1 MPNKVYQGAAAGCAI
16 VTSDTKPQRR
26 ALGDAALYVP
36 PGDADALADALR
48 GLARRPDELA
58 AYRAAAHARADEAFR
73 PEVVVAPLLERLGEI
88 RR

>member
-26 ALGDAALYVP
+26 ALGDAAVYVP
-36 PGDADALADALR
+36 AGDADALAEALPR
-48 GLARRPDELA
+48 LAGRPDELA
-58 AYRAAAHARADEAFR
+58 AHRAAARARAVEAFR
-73 PEVVVAPLLERLGEI
+73 PEVVVAPLLDAPPRV